1 MKREIR
7 EKRDKLRKSSM
18 KLRELTL
25 DCDFRT
31 EKTLQL
37 RKIQDEQYKK
47 YEFYDNFIKANER
60 IKDLKNDR

>member
-25 DCDFRT
+25 DCDVRT

-60 IKDLKNDR
+60 VKDKGVKE

>member
-1 MKREIR
+1 MKKEIR
-7 EKRDKLRKSSM
+7 IKRNELRKSSM
-18 KLRELTL
+18 RLRELTL

-37 RKIQDEQYKK
+37 RKKQDEQYKR